1 MVSKL
6 RAWLDREN
14 VSKDLLLLLLIGGLY
29 SLGIFLSSTFVNI
42 YLWKQSNSYSDIALY
57 NLSIYILQPLTFI
70 VAGKF
75 AKRMD
80 RVIVLRTGV
89 TVLSLFFL
97 TVLIV
102 GENAA
107 TYNMMLGA
115 LLGIG
120 YGFYWLAFNVLTFE
134 ITEPDTRDFFN
145 GFLGV
150 LQSLGGM
157 SGPLLAGFIISR
169 LNNFTGYTVIFAISF
184 GMFIIAVIVSF
195 GLSGRK
201 AKGNF
206 SFRRIIDERH
216 HNLNWKR
223 ILNAHVSQGFREGTF
238 LFAVSI
244 WIYLMTQN
252 ELSIGIFNLVYSGFS
267 FLFYFFVSR
276 IVKPRRRKKA
286 ILLAGLSLYLSVL
299 LLLVGESMAFLLL
312 YAAIAGV
319 FFPLFYVPYIS
330 LTYDVI
336 GKSWNAGEMR
346 IEYIVVREI
355 FLNGGRVLSILI
367 FLLAITMIEPESG
380 IPYILLIVGSGHFI
394 VYFFIRRI
402 DPKAMVRTS
411 HN

>member
-1 MVSKL
+1 MVSRL
-6 RAWLDREN
+6 RAWLSHEN

-42 YLWKQSNSYSDIALY
+42 YLWKQSNSYTDIALY
-57 NLSIYILQPLTFI
+57 NLSIYVLQPLTFI
-70 VAGKF
+70 FAGKC
-75 AKRMD
+75 AKHID

-89 TVLSLFFL
+89 IVLSLFFL

-107 TYNMMLGA
+107 KFNIMLGA
-115 LLGIG
+115 LLGVG
-120 YGFYWLAFNVLTFE
+120 YGFYWLAYNVLTFE

-157 SGPLLAGFIISR
+157 TGPLLAGFIISR
-169 LNNFTGYTVIFAISF
+169 LNNFTGYTVIFAVSF
-184 GMFIIAVIVSF
+184 GLFIVAVLVSF
-195 GLSGRK
+195 GLSRRK

-206 SFRRIIDERH
+206 SFRRIINERKN
-216 HNLNWKR
+216 NLNWKR

-244 WIYLMTQN
+244 WIFLMTRN
-252 ELSIGIFNLVYSGFS
+252 ELSLGFFNLVYSGFS
-267 FLFYFFVSR
+267 FLFYFLVTR
-276 IVKPRRRKKA
+276 LVKPRRRKKA
-286 ILLAGLSLYLSVL
+286 IFIAGLSLYLSVL
-299 LLLVGESMAFLLL
+299 ILLVSKSMTLLLL
-312 YAAIAGV
+312 YGAIAGI
-319 FFPLFYVPYIS
+319 FFPLLYVPYIS

-346 IEYIVVREI
+346 IEYIVVREL
-355 FLNGGRVLSILI
+355 FLNLGRVLSII
-367 FLLAITMIEPESG
+367 VFLLAIVFITPETG
-380 IPYILLIVGSGHFI
+380 IPYILLLVGGGHFLI
-394 VYFFIRRI
+394 YFFIKDI
-402 DPKAMVRTS
+402 DTKVVPSS

>member
-6 RAWLDREN
+6 RAWLSHEN
-14 VSKDLLLLLLIGGLY
+14 VSKDLILLLLIGGLY

-42 YLWKQSNSYSDIALY
+42 YLWKQSNSYIDIALY

-70 VAGKF
+70 FAGKC
-75 AKRMD
+75 AKKID

-102 GENAA
+102 GEQASSFNI
-107 TYNMMLGA
+107 MLGS
-115 LLGIG
+115 LLGVG
-120 YGFYWLAFNVLTFE
+120 YGFYWLAYNVLTFE

-157 SGPLLAGFIISR
+157 TGPLLAGYIISR

-184 GMFIIAVIVSF
+184 GLFIIAVLVSF
-195 GLSGRK
+195 GLSRRK

-206 SFRRIIDERH
+206 SFRRIVTERK
-216 HNLNWKR
+216 HNSNWKR
-223 ILNAHVSQGFREGTF
+223 ILNAHIAQGFREGTF

-244 WIYLMTQN
+244 WIFLITKD
-252 ELSIGIFNLVYSGFS
+252 ELSLGVFNLVFSSFS
-267 FLFYFFVSR
+267 FLFYFLVSR
-276 IVKPRRRKKA
+276 WAKPRRRKKV
-286 ILLAGLSLYLSVL
+286 IFISGLSLYLSVL
-299 LLLVGESMAFLLL
+299 ILLFSDTMTWMLV
-312 YAAIAGV
+312 YAGIAGI
-319 FFPLFYVPYIS
+319 FFPLLYVPYVS

-336 GKSWNAGEMR
+336 GRSWNAAEMR

-355 FLNGGRVLSILI
+355 FLNFGRVLSILI
-367 FLLAITMIEPESG
+367 FLLAITWITPETG
-380 IPYILLIVGSGHFI
+380 IPYILLLVGGGHFYI
-394 VYFFIRRI
+394 YFFIRGI
-402 DPKAMVRTS
+402 DTKVRPSTQ
-411 HN
+411 N

>member
-1 MVSKL
+1 MVSRL
-6 RAWLDREN
+6 RAWLSHEN

-42 YLWKQSNSYSDIALY
+42 YLWKQSNSYTDIAIY
-57 NLSIYILQPLTFI
+57 NLSIYVLQPLTFI
-70 VAGKF
+70 FAGKC
-75 AKRMD
+75 AKHID

-89 TVLSLFFL
+89 IVLSLFFL

-107 TYNMMLGA
+107 KFNIMLGA
-115 LLGIG
+115 LLGVG
-120 YGFYWLAFNVLTFE
+120 YGFYWLAYNVLTFE

-157 SGPLLAGFIISR
+157 TGPLLAGFIISR
-169 LNNFTGYTVIFAISF
+169 LNNFTGYTVIFAVSF
-184 GMFIIAVIVSF
+184 GLFIVAVLVSF
-195 GLSGRK
+195 GLSRRK

-206 SFRRIIDERH
+206 SFRRIINERKN
-216 HNLNWKR
+216 NLNWKR

-244 WIYLMTQN
+244 WIFLMTRN
-252 ELSIGIFNLVYSGFS
+252 ELSLGFFNLVYSGFS
-267 FLFYFFVSR
+267 FLFYFLVTR
-276 IVKPRRRKKA
+276 LVKPRRRKKA
-286 ILLAGLSLYLSVL
+286 IFIAGLSLYLSVL
-299 LLLVGESMAFLLL
+299 ILLVSKSMALLLL
-312 YAAIAGV
+312 YGAIAGI
-319 FFPLFYVPYIS
+319 FFPLLYVPYIS

-346 IEYIVVREI
+346 IEYIVVREL
-355 FLNGGRVLSILI
+355 FLNLGRVLSII
-367 FLLAITMIEPESG
+367 VFLLSIVFITPETG
-380 IPYILLIVGSGHFI
+380 IPYILLLVGGGHFLI
-394 VYFFIRRI
+394 YFFIKDI
-402 DPKAMVRTS
+402 DTKVVPSS

>member
-1 MVSKL
+1 MVSRL
-6 RAWLDREN
+6 RAWLSHEN

-42 YLWKQSNSYSDIALY
+42 YLWKQSNSYTDIALY
-57 NLSIYILQPLTFI
+57 NLSIYVLQPLTFI
-70 VAGKF
+70 FAGKC
-75 AKRMD
+75 AKHID

-89 TVLSLFFL
+89 IVLSLFFL

-107 TYNMMLGA
+107 KFNIMLGA
-115 LLGIG
+115 LLGVG
-120 YGFYWLAFNVLTFE
+120 YGFYWLAYNVLTFE

-157 SGPLLAGFIISR
+157 TGPLLAGFIISR
-169 LNNFTGYTVIFAISF
+169 LNNFTGYTVIFAVSF
-184 GMFIIAVIVSF
+184 GLFIVAVLVSF
-195 GLSGRK
+195 GLSRRK

-206 SFRRIIDERH
+206 SFRRIINERKN
-216 HNLNWKR
+216 NLNWKR

-244 WIYLMTQN
+244 WIFLMTRN
-252 ELSIGIFNLVYSGFS
+252 ELSLGFFNLVYSGFS
-267 FLFYFFVSR
+267 FLFYFLVTR
-276 IVKPRRRKKA
+276 LVKPRRRKKA
-286 ILLAGLSLYLSVL
+286 IFIAGLSLYLSVL
-299 LLLVGESMAFLLL
+299 ILLVSKSMALLLL
-312 YAAIAGV
+312 YGAIAGI
-319 FFPLFYVPYIS
+319 FFPLLYVPYIS

-346 IEYIVVREI
+346 IEYIVVREL
-355 FLNGGRVLSILI
+355 FLNLGRVLSII
-367 FLLAITMIEPESG
+367 VFLLAIVFIAPETG
-380 IPYILLIVGSGHFI
+380 IPYILLLVGGGHFLI
-394 VYFFIRRI
+394 YFFIKDI
-402 DPKAMVRTS
+402 DTKVVPSS

>member
-6 RAWLDREN
+6 RAWLSHEN

-42 YLWKQSNSYSDIALY
+42 YLWKQSNSYTDIALY

-70 VAGKF
+70 FAGKC
-75 AKRMD
+75 AKKID

-89 TVLSLFFL
+89 IVLSLFFL

-102 GENAA
+102 GERAA
-107 TYNMMLGA
+107 TFNIMLGA
-115 LLGIG
+115 LLGVG
-120 YGFYWLAFNVLTFE
+120 YGFYWLAYNVLTFE
-134 ITEPDTRDFFN
+134 ITEPETRDFFN

-169 LNNFTGYTVIFAISF
+169 LNNFTGYTVIFTISF
-184 GMFIIAVIVSF
+184 GLFIVAVLVSF
-195 GLSGRK
+195 GLSRRK
-201 AKGNF
+201 ANGNF
-206 SFRRIIDERH
+206 SFRRIVNERK
-216 HNLNWKR
+216 NNKNWRR
-223 ILNAHVSQGFREGTF
+223 ILNAHVAQGFREGVF

-244 WIYLMTQN
+244 WIFLMTRD
-252 ELSIGIFNLVYSGFS
+252 ELSIGVFNLVYSGCS
-267 FLFYFFVSR
+267 FLFYFLVSR

-286 ILLAGLSLYLSVL
+286 IFIAGLVLYLNVL
-299 LLLVGESMAFLLL
+299 ILLVSYSMPLLLL
-312 YAAIAGV
+312 YAGIAGV
-319 FFPLFYVPYIS
+319 FFPLLYVPYLS

-355 FLNGGRVLSILI
+355 FLNVGRVLSIITFLI
-367 FLLAITMIEPESG
+367 AITMITPETG
-380 IPYILLIVGSGHFI
+380 IPYILLLVGGGHFI
-394 VYFFIRRI
+394 IYFFIKKI
-402 DPKAMVRTS
+402 DTRMMKTT
-411 HN
+411 HD

>member
-1 MVSKL
+1 MVRKL
-6 RAWLDREN
+6 RIWLNHEN
-14 VSKDLLLLLLIGGLY
+14 VSRDLLLLLLIGGLY

-42 YLWKQSNSYSDIALY
+42 YLWKQSNSYTDIAFY
-57 NLSIYILQPLTFI
+57 NLSIYVLQPLTFI
-70 VAGKF
+70 FAGKC
-75 AKRMD
+75 AKRID

-89 TVLSLFFL
+89 IVLSLFFL

-102 GENAA
+102 GERAA
-107 TYNMMLGA
+107 TYNVLLGA

-120 YGFYWLAFNVLTFE
+120 YGFYWLAYNVLTFE

-169 LNNFTGYTVIFAISF
+169 LNNFTGYTVIFSLSF
-184 GMFIIAVIVSF
+184 GLFIIAVLVSL
-195 GLSGRK
+195 GLSRRK

-206 SFRRIIDERH
+206 SFKRIMDERKSNIH
-216 HNLNWKR
+216 WKR

-244 WIYLMTQN
+244 WIFLLTRN
-252 ELSIGIFNLVYSGFS
+252 ELSLGIFNLVYSGFS
-267 FLFYFFVSR
+267 FLFYFIVSR
-276 IVKPRRRKKA
+276 VVKPRRRKKA
-286 ILLAGLSLYLSVL
+286 ILFSGLALYLSVL
-299 LLLVGESMAFLLL
+299 ILLVSDTMLLLLC
-312 YAAIAGV
+312 YAAVAGI

-355 FLNGGRVLSILI
+355 FLNGGRVLSILV
-367 FLLAITMIEPESG
+367 FLLAILLIRPETG
-380 IPYILLIVGSGHFI
+380 IPYILLMVGGGHLL
-394 VYFFIRRI
+394 VYFFIKNI
-402 DPKAMVRTS
+402 DLTQMRS
-411 HN
+411 SQR

>member
-6 RAWLDREN
+6 RAWLNREN

-42 YLWKQSNSYSDIALY
+42 YLWKQSNSYTDIALY
-57 NLSIYILQPLTFI
+57 NMSIYILQPLTFI
-70 VAGKF
+70 FAGKC
-75 AKRMD
+75 AKRVD

-102 GENAA
+102 GEKAA
-107 TYNMMLGA
+107 TFNIMLGA

-120 YGFYWLAFNVLTFE
+120 YGFYWLAYNVLTFE

-150 LQSLGGM
+150 LQSMGGM

-169 LNNFTGYTVIFAISF
+169 MNNFTGYTVIFAISF
-184 GMFIIAVIVSF
+184 GLFIVAVIVSF
-195 GLSGRK
+195 GLSRRK

-206 SFRRIIDERH
+206 SFRRIIDERK
-216 HNLNWKR
+216 HNTNWRR

-244 WIYLMTQN
+244 WIFLMTQD
-252 ELSIGIFNLVYSGFS
+252 ELSIGLFNLVYSGFS
-267 FLFYFFVSR
+267 FLFYFLVSR
-276 IVKPRRRKKA
+276 VVKPRRRKKA
-286 ILLAGLSLYLSVL
+286 IFLAGLVLYLNVL
-299 LLLVGESMAFLLL
+299 ILLVSYNMPLLLVYG
-312 YAAIAGV
+312 AIGGI
-319 FFPLFYVPYIS
+319 FFPLFYVPYLS

-355 FLNGGRVLSILI
+355 FLNSGRVLSIAI
-367 FLLAITMIEPESG
+367 FLLSIPFIQPESG
-380 IPYILLIVGSGHFI
+380 IPYILLLVGGGHFL

-402 DPKAMVRTS
+402 DTKTMRAT
-411 HN
+411 HH

>member
-6 RAWLDREN
+6 RAWLSREN

-42 YLWKQSNSYSDIALY
+42 YLWKQSNSYTDIALY

-70 VAGKF
+70 LAGKC
-75 AKRMD
+75 AKRID

-89 TVLSLFFL
+89 IVLSLFFL
-97 TVLIV
+97 TVLLV
-102 GENAA
+102 GEKAA
-107 TYNMMLGA
+107 TFNI
-115 LLGIG
+115 LLGSLLGVG
-120 YGFYWLAFNVLTFE
+120 YGFYWLAYNVLTFE

-157 SGPLLAGFIISR
+157 TGPLLAGFIISR

-184 GMFIIAVIVSF
+184 GLFIVAVLVSF
-195 GLSGRK
+195 GLSRRK
-201 AKGNF
+201 ARGNF
-206 SFRRIIDERH
+206 SFRRIVIERK
-216 HNLNWKR
+216 HNPNWNK
-223 ILNAHVSQGFREGTF
+223 ILNAHISQGFREGTF

-244 WIYLMTQN
+244 WIFLMTN
-252 ELSIGIFNLVYSGFS
+252 DELFLGVFNLVYSAFS
-267 FLFYFFVSR
+267 FLFFFLVSQW
-276 IVKPRRRKKA
+276 IKPRRRKKA
-286 ILLAGLSLYLSVL
+286 ILISGLSLYLSVL
-299 LLLVGESMAFLLL
+299 ILLISDTMALLLI
-312 YAAIAGV
+312 YAGV
-319 FFPLFYVPYIS
+319 AGIFFPLFYVPYLS

-355 FLNGGRVLSILI
+355 FLDLGRILSILT
-367 FLLAITMIEPESG
+367 FLMAITWIQPETG
-380 IPYILLIVGSGHFI
+380 IPYILLLVGGGHFFI
-394 VYFFIRRI
+394 YFFIKGI
-402 DPKAMVRTS
+402 DTKRARTS

>member
-6 RAWLDREN
+6 RAWLSHEN

-42 YLWKQSNSYSDIALY
+42 YLWKQSNSYTDIALY
-57 NLSIYILQPLTFI
+57 NLSIYVLQPLTFI
-70 VAGKF
+70 FAGKC
-75 AKRMD
+75 AKRID

-102 GENAA
+102 GERAA
-107 TYNMMLGA
+107 TFNIMLGS

-120 YGFYWLAFNVLTFE
+120 YGFYWLAYNVLTFE

-150 LQSLGGM
+150 LQSFGGM
-157 SGPLLAGFIISR
+157 CGPLLAGYIISR
-169 LNNFTGYTVIFAISF
+169 LNNFTGYTVIFTISF
-184 GMFIIAVIVSF
+184 VMFIVAVLVSL
-195 GLSGRK
+195 GLSRRK

-206 SFRRIIDERH
+206 SFRRIINERE
-216 HNLNWKR
+216 NNPNWRR
-223 ILNAHVSQGFREGTF
+223 ILNAHVAQGFREGTF

-244 WIYLMTQN
+244 WIFLMTKD
-252 ELSIGIFNLVYSGFS
+252 ELSLGVFNLVYSGFS
-267 FLFYFFVSR
+267 FLFFFLVSR
-276 IVKPRRRKKA
+276 WVKPRRRKKA
-286 ILLAGLSLYLSVL
+286 IFISGLALYLSVIIL
-299 LLLVGESMAFLLL
+299 LFSDTMTMLLIYGG
-312 YAAIAGV
+312 IAGI
-319 FFPLFYVPYIS
+319 FFPLLYVPYVS

-336 GKSWNAGEMR
+336 GKSWNAAEMR

-355 FLNGGRVLSILI
+355 FLNFGRVLSII
-367 FLLAITMIEPESG
+367 VFLLAITVIPPETG
-380 IPYILLIVGSGHFI
+380 IPYILLLVGGGHFLI
-394 VYFFIRRI
+394 YFFIKGI
-402 DPKAMVRTS
+402 DTKIPPAS

>member
-1 MVSKL
+1 MVSRL
-6 RAWLDREN
+6 RAWLSHEN

-42 YLWKQSNSYSDIALY
+42 YLWKQSNSYTDIALY
-57 NLSIYILQPLTFI
+57 NLSIYVLQPLTFI
-70 VAGKF
+70 FAGKC
-75 AKRMD
+75 AKHID

-89 TVLSLFFL
+89 IVLSLFFL

-107 TYNMMLGA
+107 KFNIMLGA
-115 LLGIG
+115 LLGVG
-120 YGFYWLAFNVLTFE
+120 YGFYWLAYNVLTFE

-157 SGPLLAGFIISR
+157 TGPLLAGFIISR
-169 LNNFTGYTVIFAISF
+169 LNNFTGYTVIFAVSF
-184 GMFIIAVIVSF
+184 GLFIVAVLVSF
-195 GLSGRK
+195 GLSRRK
-201 AKGNF
+201 AQGNF
-206 SFRRIIDERH
+206 SFRRIINERKN
-216 HNLNWKR
+216 NLNWKR

-244 WIYLMTQN
+244 WIFLMTRN
-252 ELSIGIFNLVYSGFS
+252 ELSLGFFNLVYSGFS
-267 FLFYFFVSR
+267 FLFYFLVTR
-276 IVKPRRRKKA
+276 LVKPRRRKKA
-286 ILLAGLSLYLSVL
+286 IFIAGLSLYLSVL
-299 LLLVGESMAFLLL
+299 ILLVSKSMPLLLL
-312 YAAIAGV
+312 YGAIAGI
-319 FFPLFYVPYIS
+319 FFPLLYVPYIS

-355 FLNGGRVLSILI
+355 FLNMGRVLSIVI
-367 FLLAITMIEPESG
+367 FLLAIVVIPPETG
-380 IPYILLIVGSGHFI
+380 IPYILLLVGGGHFLI
-394 VYFFIRRI
+394 YFFIKDI
-402 DPKAMVRTS
+402 DTKIVQSS